1 MTSTQLRAL
10 RLFVDRGRVLA
21 SEIPVL
27 TRRSLTRRGWLKEKE
42 SFGLEGV
49 VLTPAGRRLAAVLL
63 EKELEDTRGRTS
75 NWTQ

>member
-1 MTSTQLRAL
+1 M
-10 RLFVDRGRVLA
+10 FVDRGRVLA
-21 SEIPVL
+21 IEIPKQ
-27 TRRSLTRRGWLKEKE
+27 TRRSLTRRGWLEE
-42 SFGLEGV
+42 TEPFGLERV